1 MCYFQ
6 ADLAI
11 YRKICYTH
19 YVSRRIYNK
28 NLTINGRQLNRIV
41 IDPHYEEKHAG
52 SVTDEV
58 ILELVSQ
65 LNGRMFKPVDVD
77 DGFQYFVNDHLEYGG
92 KFYKLIWLLEG
103 EEVYIGIVNTYRR

>member
-1 MCYFQ
+1 MLFSSRSCNISQ
-6 ADLAI
+6 DLLYSLCESPDLQQEFNHQWSSAE
-11 YRKICYTH
+11 
-19 YVSRRIYNK
+19 
-28 NLTINGRQLNRIV
+28 